1 MIIQNYRRK
10 MPEQMRKKIKINV
23 YICENRKNM
32 HQELLLRQI
41 RRKIGN
47 KSLNDE
53 IANILNI
60 SYDAAHRRTSLKAR
74 FSFEEAV
81 ELAKYYQISLD
92 GFLTSEHQI
101 LVQKT
106 KAVTET
112 GDLQSF
118 FKHNL
123 TVFENLPLSDGMTIY
138 YSAKDI
144 PFFYT
149 LSDTLLSRFKIYV
162 WMNLLNAKQVFIPFV
177 EFSPPDSELDTKALK
192 KKYEEQKIVE
202 LWNSNTIS
210 SVLQQVVYYNETGLL
225 RKNEAKIILQEL
237 KELIEYIEQ
246 KTETHPKFQLY
257 ENELMHLS
265 NDIFFHHPQQSLF
278 AIPTNMFGYILMND
292 EKTCNETLNYFDHQI
307 KNSKSMNTSGNRDR
321 KIFFNKMY
329 RQIENAG
336 DKLS

>member
-1 MIIQNYRRK
+1 MHQERLLKEI
-10 MPEQMRKKIKINV
+10 RKKIAD
-23 YICENRKNM
+23 
-32 HQELLLRQI
+32 
-41 RRKIGN
+41 

-60 SYDAAHRRTSLKAR
+60 SYDAAHRRTSQKAK

-92 GFLTSEHQI
+92 QFLTSDHQI

-106 KAVTET
+106 TAVTET

-118 FKHNL
+118 FRNNL
-123 TVFENLPLSDGMTIY
+123 NVFESLSASYEMTVY

-162 WMNLLNAKQVFIPFV
+162 WMNLLNEKQVSIPFRQ
-177 EFSPPDSELDTKALK
+177 FTPPDFEPAAQELK
-192 KKYEEQKIVE
+192 KKYEEQQVVE
-202 LWNSNTIS
+202 LWNDMTVS
-210 SVLQQVVYYNETGLL
+210 SILQQILYYSETGLL
-225 RKNEAKIILQEL
+225 QKKEAVIILEEL
-237 KELIEYIEQ
+237 KELIRYIEL
-246 KTETHPKFQLY
+246 KTENNPKYHLY

-278 AIPTNMFGYILMND
+278 AIPTNMFGYILIND
-292 EKTCNETLNYFDHQI
+292 EKTCKETRNYFQHQI
-307 KNSKSMNTSGNRDR
+307 KNSKSLNTSGNRDR

-329 RQIENAG
+329 QQIENLIQ
-336 DKLS
+336 KLSYEKPS